1 MIPKF
6 FTGTMVKASFK
17 GLTLVGVVVGIE
29 DYKLFD
35 GRSVL
40 RYVIFIDNS
49 FFLWSESSVKDYLV
63 IAASPLT

>member
-1 MIPKF
+1 MTPKF

-17 GLTLVGVVVGIE
+17 SLTSIGVVVGIE
-29 DYKLFD
+29 NYKLAN
-35 GRSVL
+35 GRSVF

-49 FFLWSESSVKDYLV
+49 FFVWSESIVKDYLV